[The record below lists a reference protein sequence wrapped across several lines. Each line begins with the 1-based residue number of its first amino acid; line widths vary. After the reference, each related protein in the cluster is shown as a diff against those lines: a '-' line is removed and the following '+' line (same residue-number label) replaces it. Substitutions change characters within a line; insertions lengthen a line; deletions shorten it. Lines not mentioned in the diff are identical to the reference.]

1 MMPHTLF
8 AVRGPV
14 AVCLTALLLAGGLS
28 ACGRRGPLEAPPD
41 ASVQNQSTSRPTTA
55 TGQRRTTTRSGANA
69 SDQPNTTPDRLV
81 NQPQSVTQDTPD
93 DETDPDLSESVLPTP
108 TPAAPGSRKRGR
120 AYGVP
125 KEPFILDPL
134 L

>member
-1 MMPHTLF
+1 MPQTVF
-8 AVRGPV
+8 SVRGPA
-14 AVCLTALLLAGGLS
+14 AVCLAALLLAGALS
-28 ACGRRGPLEAPPD
+28 ACGRRGPPEAPPD
-41 ASVQNQSTSRPTTA
+41 VSVQSPGTSRPA
-55 TGQRRTTTRSGANA
+55 TSTSQRRVSNRSGGTALN
-69 SDQPNTTPDRLV
+69 QPDTPPDRLV

-108 TPAAPGSRKRGR
+108 TPASPGTRKRGR